1 MTGILSITKLNP
13 YYIMKEMK
21 TYIVGA
27 VIGIAIYIVAKNC
40 GFELII
46 VI

>member
-1 MTGILSITKLNP
+1 
-13 YYIMKEMK
+13 MK
-21 TYIVGA
+21 TYIIGA

-40 GFELII
+40 GFEIII

>member
-1 MTGILSITKLNP
+1 
-13 YYIMKEMK
+13 MKEMK
-21 TYIVGA
+21 TYIIGA

-40 GFELII
+40 GFEIII

>member
-1 MTGILSITKLNP
+1 
-13 YYIMKEMK
+13 MK